1 MPDICIF
8 TPVPQSGINNTSM
21 GKAVYIPAPP
31 RLAPPRVGAGDD
43 LQVIHRK
50 YHLAEP
56 IQLDDYYPFGLQ
68 TGDSWVADN
77 TTPNTYLFNAGSEKN
92 STTGNYQT
100 FFRDYDPALGRMT
113 GIDLMAGKYSSV
125 SPYNYAFNDPIGLND
140 PSGADPYLP
149 RYQEDWGSGTIMDQ
163 GPIADPEYLAN
174 SFWAVDRADLWGIG
188 HITPGSEGD
197 WGNEVRGVRA
207 NMAVMSSSAFAGY
220 YGLDKMT
227 DGQKAAFARSV
238 GSTYSTSNL
247 SADEMQLLANALTY
261 GKVVL
266 GVDGRLDITTVAIV
280 ENGGPGQL
288 TPYSFQLVKAQNGG
302 NDGNLLGDASTYLGV
317 ASSALLLSDEFR
329 ATSTGKYVHVN
340 GATYKIGFRG
350 NQHLSKY
357 TVQASKINTASTA
370 RFVGKI
376 SNALVL
382 VGAGVTVYDG
392 ISNGWEN
399 HHTADL
405 LVTGG
410 FYALAVS
417 IPVAGWIAGGV
428 YLAAD
433 LTTQYYTGKS
443 ITENIFD

>member
-1 MPDICIF
+1 
-8 TPVPQSGINNTSM
+8 M
-21 GKAVYIPAPP
+21 GCLK
-31 RLAPPRVGAGDD
+31 
-43 LQVIHRK
+43 
-50 YHLAEP
+50 
-56 IQLDDYYPFGLQ
+56 
-68 TGDSWVADN
+68 
-77 TTPNTYLFNAGSEKN
+77 
-92 STTGNYQT
+92 
-100 FFRDYDPALGRMT
+100 
-113 GIDLMAGKYSSV
+113 
-125 SPYNYAFNDPIGLND
+125 
-140 PSGADPYLP
+140 
-149 RYQEDWGSGTIMDQ
+149 
-163 GPIADPEYLAN
+163 
-174 SFWAVDRADLWGIG
+174 
-188 HITPGSEGD
+188 
-197 WGNEVRGVRA
+197 
-207 NMAVMSSSAFAGY
+207 
-220 YGLDKMT
+220 
-227 DGQKAAFARSV
+227 
-238 GSTYSTSNL
+238 
-247 SADEMQLLANALTY
+247 LTY
-261 GKVVL
+261 RNETSPLRVSRELENDVVNWQVWMSKNTFKQHK
-266 GVDGRLDITTVAIV
+266 GVIV
-280 ENGGPGQL
+280 
-288 TPYSFQLVKAQNGG
+288 AQNGG